1 VCQYIEYI
9 CVLVSP
15 FNVSAF
21 VLIEIVSLFYL
32 VCINTGICRLSTEHN
47 PMDGTA
53 WNMLGILKE
62 RMGLKLGALEAFRNA
77 LSLSKENNRD
87 FCRVNYGRL
96 LARLGKYSQ
105 AIDMFTKIEAAT
117 FNSGSGLALTLFK
130 GGFIDVSI

>member
-1 VCQYIEYI
+1 
-9 CVLVSP
+9 
-15 FNVSAF
+15 

-32 VCINTGICRLSTEHN
+32 VCLNTGICRLSTEHN